1 MRETL
6 KALFTLCIF
15 IFFTNA
21 WAKLDTFYPQD
32 FEYQI
37 KSGQLKNLE
46 LKKYLYDIISYPH
59 NALGYDKARQVLF
72 GKLYLEQGPQGYFL
86 RDAYCHKEFS
96 GPYIGPFKI
105 PDHNEINV
113 EHTWPQS
120 KYGARDEKYK
130 VCDLHHLFI
139 ADNTGNKARA
149 NNPFGETT
157 KGVPAASDCPDS
169 KVEKIP
175 TLNGKTSFIFEPPHE
190 HKGNVARALFYF
202 AVRYKLALDPE
213 QEKTMR
219 LWNKL
224 DPIDDKERENN
235 DIIEE
240 FQGNRNPFI
249 DFPELSDAI
258 ADF

>member
-1 MRETL
+1 MKRL
-6 KALFTLCIF
+6 ISLCLFVLM
-15 IFFTNA
+15 NSA
-21 WAKLDTFYPQD
+21 WAKLETFYPQD
-32 FEYQI
+32 FAYQI
-37 KSGQLKNLE
+37 QSGKLKDLALKNSL
-46 LKKYLYDIISYPH
+46 LAIISYPH
-59 NALGYDKARQVLF
+59 HALGYDKARQILF
-72 GKLYLEQGPQGYFL
+72 GKLYLEQDARGYFL
-86 RDAYCHKEFS
+86 RDTYCHKEFR
-96 GPYIGPFKI
+96 GPHIGPFLI

-130 VCDLHHLFI
+130 VCDLHHLFM

-149 NNPFGETT
+149 NNPFAETT
-157 KGVPAASDCPDS
+157 QGSSAAPDCPDS
-169 KVEKIP
+169 QIEKVP
-175 TLNGKTSFIFEPPHE
+175 TLNGKISFVFEPPQE

-202 AVRYKLALDPE
+202 AIRYKLSLDPA

-224 DPIDDKERENN
+224 DPVDAKERENN
-235 DIIEE
+235 EIIEE

-249 DFPELSDAI
+249 DFPELSDSI